1 MKTYNLT
8 AEPRTDIGKKAAKT
22 LRAEGKIPVVLNGG
36 EPFELPYNG
45 TIKERQKIVE
55 IENGRGILTTDL
67 IVSNDDVRK
76 LIYTPDIFVVELTI
90 DGVATKAVMR
100 EIQFH
105 PVKDNVLHVDF
116 YEITE
121 EKPIVMAVPVKLEG
135 LATGVRAG
143 GKLVQLQRRLKVKA
157 LYTNIPEQLVIDV
170 TSLELGKSIKVGE
183 LSFENLQLVTPK
195 EALVCAGK
203 TTRASQAAAAAAAK
217 K

>member
-1 MKTYNLT
+1 MKTISVIGSS
-8 AEPRTDIGKKAAKT
+8 RTEVGKRATNA
-22 LRAEGKIPVVLNGG
+22 LRKEGLVPCCLYG
-36 EPFELPYNG
+36 E
-45 TIKERQKIVE
+45 KKD
-55 IENGRGILTTDL
+55 ENGNPVATAFSVPVEGL
-67 IVSNDDVRK
+67 RK

-90 DGVATKAVMR
+90 DEKPVKAVMR

-116 YEITE
+116 YEITD

-135 LATGVRAG
+135 LAQGVRAG

-157 LYTNIPEQLVIDV
+157 LYTNIPEKLVIDV
-170 TSLELGKSIKVGE
+170 TALELGKSIKVGE
-183 LSFENLQLVTPK
+183 VSFENLELVTPK
-195 EALVCAGK
+195 EALVCAVK

>member
-1 MKTYNLT
+1 MKTISVSGSSRTEVGKRATNALRKEGLVPCCLYGEKKDENGNPVAT
-8 AEPRTDIGKKAAKT
+8 AFSVP
-22 LRAEGKIPVVLNGG
+22 AEGL
-36 EPFELPYNG
+36 
-45 TIKERQKIVE
+45 
-55 IENGRGILTTDL
+55 
-67 IVSNDDVRK
+67 RK
-76 LIYTPDIFVVELTI
+76 LIYSPDIFVVELTI
-90 DGVATKAVMR
+90 DEKPIKAVMR

-135 LATGVRAG
+135 LAQGVRAG

-157 LYTNIPEQLVIDV
+157 LYTNIPEKLVIDV
-170 TSLELGKSIKVGE
+170 TALELGKSIKVGE
-183 LSFENLQLVTPK
+183 VSFENLELVTPK
-195 EALVCAGK
+195 EALVCAVK

>member
-1 MKTYNLT
+1 MKSISVIGSS
-8 AEPRTDIGKKAAKT
+8 RTEVGKRATNA
-22 LRAEGKIPVVLNGG
+22 LRKEGLVPCCLYG
-36 EPFELPYNG
+36 E
-45 TIKERQKIVE
+45 KKD
-55 IENGRGILTTDL
+55 ENGNPVATVFSVPVEGL
-67 IVSNDDVRK
+67 RK
-76 LIYTPDIFVVELTI
+76 LIYSPDIFVVELTI

-157 LYTNIPEQLVIDV
+157 LYTNIPEKLIIDV

-195 EALVCAGK
+195 EALVCAVK
-203 TTRASQAAAAAAAK
+203 ATRASAAAAAAK

>member
-1 MKTYNLT
+1 MKTISVSGSS
-8 AEPRTDIGKKAAKT
+8 RTEVGKRATNA
-22 LRAEGKIPVVLNGG
+22 LRKEGLVPCCLYG
-36 EPFELPYNG
+36 E
-45 TIKERQKIVE
+45 KKD
-55 IENGRGILTTDL
+55 ENGNPVATAFSVPVEGL
-67 IVSNDDVRK
+67 RK

-90 DGVATKAVMR
+90 DEKPVKAVMR

-116 YEITE
+116 YEITD

-135 LATGVRAG
+135 LAQGVRAG

-157 LYTNIPEQLVIDV
+157 LYTNISEKLVIDV
-170 TSLELGKSIKVGE
+170 TALELGKSIKVGE
-183 LSFENLQLVTPK
+183 LSFENLELVTPK
-195 EALVCAGK
+195 EALVCAVK

>member
-1 MKTYNLT
+1 MKTYDLKGELRNQEAL
-8 AEPRTDIGKKAAKT
+8 GKKGVRSIRTSGNIPAV
-22 LRAEGKIPVVLNGG
+22 LYGGAENVN
-36 EPFELPYNG
+36 F
-45 TIKERQKIVE
+45 Q
-55 IENGRGILTTDL
+55 
-67 IVSNDDVRK
+67 VSLSDVRK

-90 DGVATKAVMR
+90 DEKPVKAVMR

-116 YEITE
+116 YEITD

-135 LATGVRAG
+135 LAQGVRAG

-157 LYTNIPEQLVIDV
+157 LYTNIPEKLVIDV
-170 TSLELGKSIKVGE
+170 TALELGKSIKVGE
-183 LSFENLQLVTPK
+183 LSFENLELVTPK
-195 EALVCAGK
+195 EALVCAVK